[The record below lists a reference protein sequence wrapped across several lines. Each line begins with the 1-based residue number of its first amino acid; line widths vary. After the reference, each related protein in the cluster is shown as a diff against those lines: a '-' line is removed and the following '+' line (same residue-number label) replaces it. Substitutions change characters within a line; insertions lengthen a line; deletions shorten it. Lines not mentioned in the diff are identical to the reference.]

1 MKRYDPES
9 APVPAEWLSLEESA
23 RIALVERHHREIE
36 DDFPRPREH
45 AVFHVIVEN
54 QLALED
60 QAEVRAA
67 LERLTAGGLSR
78 HEAIHAIASVLAG
91 YLHALAKSGT
101 QRFEQATYDRDLRQ
115 LTAGKWRDG

>member
-9 APVPAEWLSLEESA
+9 APPPGEWLSLEESE
-23 RIALVERHHREIE
+23 RIALVERHHHEAKE
-36 DDFPRPREH
+36 GLPRSREH

-54 QLALED
+54 QLALEG

-67 LERLTAGGLSR
+67 LARLTAEGLSR
-78 HEAIHAIASVLAG
+78 HDAIHAIASVLAG

-101 QRFEQATYDRDLRQ
+101 ARFEQAAYDQELQQ
-115 LTAGKWRDG
+115 LTARKWRED